1 MRFVHPE
8 AGELVLGYE
17 TFDFVTESGLV
28 LRVYHAEPGS
38 PTADA
43 LPLLGTRYAGTDP
56 RPYLFAPMRTPPF
69 KTKSFLYAEAASRDR
84 NPSRVY
90 SVNPSRVYSVK
101 LLDRVAIMVAGE
113 IRPARVLVGRLG
125 GRALRR
131 CGVAG
136 VHS

>member
-1 MRFVHPE
+1 MRFVPPE

-28 LRVYHAEPGS
+28 LRVYHAEPGA

-69 KTKSFLYAEAASRDR
+69 KTKSFLYAEAASRGR
-84 NPSRVY
+84 
-90 SVNPSRVYSVK
+90 NPSRVYSVK